1 MSDQELNRSGAL
13 SPEMTA
19 VVNTA
24 IAEGIKAA
32 LSGFAPIL
40 KELALTPEKLDLLRT
55 PKKTEEDLKRV
66 ARELRETMKS
76 KQDEAENLRF
86 AAERKAACEHRYS
99 TGKSAINLI
108 HNYHD
113 HQVRGI
119 CVLCHDFI
127 HPREWRIGA
136 PTAEKPHGTAFVVQA
151 HKDYQRVVT
160 QENNPST

>member
-1 MSDQELNRSGAL
+1 MSEQELNRSGAL

-55 PKKTEEDLKRV
+55 PKKTEADLKKL

-76 KQDEAENLRF
+76 KQDEAENLRL
-86 AAERKAACEHRYS
+86 AQERKDACDHRYH
-99 TGKSAINLI
+99 TGKSAINLV

-113 HQVRGI
+113 HQVRGV
-119 CVLCHDFI
+119 CVKCSDWI

-136 PTAEKPHGTAFVVQA
+136 PTEETPHGKAFVVPA
-151 HKDYQRVVT
+151 HKDYQRVIS
-160 QENNPST
+160 QENNPNS